1 MMLMRMLQELEVF
14 AVSVYD
20 ISPLSCLTNLQELD
34 LHQVRQQQQQ
44 QQQQQHWSSG
54 WGECQTPVTDST
66 LAGARVAWSERCFPQ
81 SQPSHT
87 F

>member
-1 MMLMRMLQELEVF
+1 MVHPAPKRPTPQLGVQLVTDLSCCLLALQCTQELEVF

-44 QQQQQHWSSG
+44 QQ
-54 WGECQTPVTDST
+54 
-66 LAGARVAWSERCFPQ
+66 R
-81 SQPSHT
+81 
-87 F
+87 